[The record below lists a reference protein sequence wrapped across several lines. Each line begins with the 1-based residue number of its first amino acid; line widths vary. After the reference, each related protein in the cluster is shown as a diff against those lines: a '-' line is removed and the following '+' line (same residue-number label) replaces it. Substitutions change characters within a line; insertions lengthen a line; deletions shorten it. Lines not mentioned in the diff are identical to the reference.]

1 MSIAEAGTYTG
12 RRESALEYELRMALH
27 ALASAL
33 APIPA
38 DVTRVE
44 QLLRTVIDLGERT
57 LRTGALPERPFEYA
71 GDLRPVGAG
80 ALLAEYLDNGSTEL
94 APLVARL
101 DNGLLGELAGLVT
114 AAETPPSTTVPAQR
128 AAVTAEEVPL
138 LLDPLDDWYTVARAT
153 VAFAAPATA
162 AARGA
167 ERAVRP
173 AWTALSHSAEAEV
186 ERALATA
193 RRLAADVGRAQPPAV
208 NVSVDVLGAV
218 NPSQVAPHACAA
230 AVALTYLAHE
240 GGLPTPAQLGV
251 LPLAGCAE
259 DGGWTP
265 YDRAERA
272 ATAAA
277 EAGLRPLRR
286 DERGWRL
293 DGDADSDATL
303 EGAARLLWGE
313 RWEQTRRRWAQE
325 TLDAHQ
331 WSLLHSTGE
340 ADGAWLRGDGTLL
353 VPLKQAESLAAH
365 LRKWNTARVIQS
377 GTRNSGKSVCARQLV
392 TRLEALQW
400 QSVVI
405 SPGLR
410 HLPTDGSLP
419 GIVRAALIAAD
430 AVAGRPTLVVLEDLH
445 PLNDGRV
452 GEALESLGDLKV
464 GVLAL
469 TRYVDGATS
478 NWDSNGVIGYMTP
491 LPADEIPDFAHRL
504 VRAHPDVYQAP
515 GGDADI
521 TLAVDAAQGDL
532 SVLVE
537 LLRDGVGAA
546 PSPETGR
553 REAAARVVRGQA
565 ERVCAGLG
573 DEART
578 AMCRLAAVSMMDD
591 GVPVAHLTAVPKDRL
606 SELGVTEYRGLA
618 RIPSEVRAE
627 AVLTCAGGD
636 GSPADLLLSHL
647 ESYVI
652 DILQEE
658 NGHERVRALL
668 ANRAAYAPV
677 QLAQLLEREP
687 VRRALAAW
695 AAEAPAP
702 TALRLLRLC
711 GRHSDPVWIGEAL
724 PPVVTRVA
732 TTPGLTVRDLTT
744 ALKSLWD
751 HQYQMPATE
760 VADLLAWIGQEQVG
774 GLDTVLAR
782 PATVR
787 DRYQLARSLLRLA
800 GDDTT
805 PVGTVCAWLKNRA
818 DALVRGADPRRP
830 EDLINIR
837 KLDDLI
843 HRWSREAEGPS
854 PELGTQ
860 LRPLEKPGVSILDH
874 NKPTRDT
881 RLAAVLAWMSLYL
894 HYRSADSW
902 DDLIKEYEG
911 QLKAGLAHADAIQIS
926 SALHDLARNNRGLCN
941 RLLNNLQPGKAL
953 ARVLRAATPAE
964 AAILIST
971 VRNIHGATIKGL
983 LYRGAAGGSPT
994 ADPDLARDLAK
1005 SILHLKDGRGAGMLL
1020 SSVAKADDLYCDTR
1034 DGFGHRLAT
1043 ELGPEFARELMKR
1056 ERRPAVIYYFL
1067 RGLWEAGADYR
1078 GELEEHALELVVSS
1092 IQAQRGTARPWGPRL
1107 AMLLIEDDYF
1117 GQRFLERLAER
1128 LDTRLLIDRM
1138 RNAALDPQS
1147 MVHTHRLGLAID
1159 PAIGREFAKRVE
1171 LDRAVDSKVQWS
1183 AGDVAQK
1190 LQVMASTLRAGGQQ
1204 GAATVVLKV
1213 FREVNPQWDW
1223 VRRLHDVRG
1232 IGAFTTGLSQLRKL
1246 APHEAATAVKELSTP
1261 QGDQEI
1267 SHLTDLLIRSV
1278 VHPPIAA
1285 DLLSALERC
1294 QPGLG
1299 RKELTSLR
1307 ESRGSRWAT
1316 FTEIF
1321 KFGQDPIT
1329 QGDVGRKL
1337 ARLGV
1342 VPATEPK
1349 AWMRTLVTDVWH
1361 STLHL
1366 LASPRAITEILLLS
1380 YTWQAQWG
1388 EQLAETVN
1396 QDRLLRRLSL
1406 RMRADLRELPGL
1418 VTGLWLTGR
1427 DDIVDE
1433 IVRDLRRVD
1442 PSMIVEAMGLNDS
1455 GRLLKSLRHAQQP
1468 VDFLLP
1474 AVGRLLDR
1482 TLRRPL
1488 AVDAEAHWMHIGWA
1502 AQALADCG
1510 GQQYLPRTEPALRP
1524 NTTAYPAAVA
1534 WATAWLPRTEWSAA
1548 AAAEALDAFAREGTA
1563 HWHSRDACMALITA
1577 ARLGRIPAAEPLA
1590 THWLTAT
1597 DAGPE
1602 LITLL
1607 CREADTTPA
1616 VTAHLRTV
1624 RVSARLRDLVKAP
1637 GVSTHTAYEELKKE
1651 IKRLCPPPPAPT
1663 PGPRPGLGL

>member
-1 MSIAEAGTYTG
+1 MSIAEAGTNTG

-33 APIPA
+33 TPIPA
-38 DVTRVE
+38 DAARAA
-44 QLLRTVIDLGERT
+44 QLLRTVIDLGRRT

-71 GDLRPVGAG
+71 GEARPVGAG
-80 ALLAEYLDNGSTEL
+80 ALLAEYLDSGSTAL

-101 DNGLLGELAGLVT
+101 DGRLLGELAELVT
-114 AAETPPSTTVPAQR
+114 AAEKAQGTTVPGPREAV
-128 AAVTAEEVPL
+128 AADEVPL
-138 LLDPLDDWYTVARAT
+138 LLDPVDDWYSVARAT
-153 VAFAAPATA
+153 VAFAPPVTA

-167 ERAVRP
+167 ERPVRP
-173 AWTALSHSAEAEV
+173 AWSALSHATEGEMD
-186 ERALATA
+186 RALAA
-193 RRLAADVGRAQPPAV
+193 ACRLAADVGRIQPPAV
-208 NVSVDVLGAV
+208 DAVVDVLDV
-218 NPSQVAPHACAA
+218 VSPSQVAPHACAA

-240 GGLPTPAQLGV
+240 GDLPTPAQLGV
-251 LPLAGCAE
+251 LPLAGCAD
-259 DGGWTP
+259 DGSWTA
-265 YDRAERA
+265 YDRARPA
-272 ATAAA
+272 AGAAA
-277 EAGLRPLRR
+277 EAGLRPLWR

-293 DGDADSDATL
+293 DGDADSDPGL

-313 RWEQTRRRWAQE
+313 SWRRTRRRWAQE
-325 TLDAHQ
+325 TLDTHR
-331 WSLLHSTGE
+331 WSLLHRTGE
-340 ADGAWLRGDGTLL
+340 DDDAWLRGDGTRL
-353 VPLKQAESLAAH
+353 VALNQAEAHAAYF
-365 LRKWNTARVIQS
+365 RKWNTARVIQS

-392 TRLEALQW
+392 TKLEALRW
-400 QSVVI
+400 QCVVI

-430 AVAGRPTLVVLEDLH
+430 VVAGRPTLVVLEDLH

-478 NWDSNGVIGYMTP
+478 NWDSNGVKGHMTP
-491 LPADEIPDFAHRL
+491 LPADEIPDLAHRL
-504 VRAHPDVYQAP
+504 VKAHPDVYRAP

-546 PSPETGR
+546 PGAETGR

-573 DEART
+573 AEART
-578 AMCRLAAVSMMDD
+578 AVCRLAAVSMMDD
-591 GVPVAHLTAVPKDRL
+591 GVPVAHLAAVPRQTL
-606 SELGVTEYRGLA
+606 TALGVTEHQGLA

-627 AVLTCAGGD
+627 AVLTCAGGGD
-636 GSPADLLLSHL
+636 PLSGLLLSHL
-647 ESYVI
+647 ESYVT
-652 DILQEE
+652 DILREE
-658 NGHERVRALL
+658 DGHERVRALF

-677 QLAQLLEREP
+677 QLAELLDREP
-687 VRRALAAW
+687 VRRALTDW

-711 GRHSDPVWIGEAL
+711 GRHSDPDWIGAAL
-724 PPVVTRVA
+724 PPVVTRVP
-732 TTPGLTVRDLTT
+732 TTPGLTVRGLTT

-751 HQYQMPATE
+751 HQYQMPGTE
-760 VADLLAWIGQEQVG
+760 VADLLTWIGQDEDG
-774 GLDTVLAR
+774 GLDAVLAR

-787 DRYQLARSLLRLA
+787 DRYQFARSLLRLA

-805 PVGTVCAWLKNRA
+805 PVGTVCAWLKDRA

-854 PELGTQ
+854 SELGTQ

-894 HYRSADSW
+894 HYRSTDSW

-994 ADPDLARDLAK
+994 ADPELARALAD
-1005 SILHLKDGRGAGMLL
+1005 SIVEHNDGRGAGMLL

-1043 ELGPEFARELMKR
+1043 ELGPEFARGLMR
-1056 ERRPAVIYYFL
+1056 SEHRPAVSYYLL

-1078 GELEEHALELVVSS
+1078 GELEEHALDLVVSS

-1128 LDTRLLIDRM
+1128 LDSRLLVDRM
-1138 RNAALDPQS
+1138 RNASLDPQS
-1147 MVHTHRLGLAID
+1147 MVHTHRLGLALD
-1159 PAIGREFAKRVE
+1159 PDIGKEFAKRVE
-1171 LDRAVDSKVQWS
+1171 LDRAVDTKVKWG

-1190 LQVMASTLRAGGQQ
+1190 LQVMASTLRAGGRQ
-1204 GAATVVLKV
+1204 GAASLVLKV

-1223 VRRLHDVRG
+1223 ARRLHDVRG
-1232 IGAFTTGLSQLRKL
+1232 IGAFTTGLSQLRKV

-1267 SHLTDLLIRSV
+1267 SYLTDLLIRSV

-1285 DLLSALERC
+1285 DLLSVLERC

-1299 RKELTSLR
+1299 RRELASLR
-1307 ESRGSRWAT
+1307 TSRGSRWAT

-1349 AWMRTLVTDVWH
+1349 AWMRTLVNDVWH

-1380 YTWQAQWG
+1380 YTWQPQWG

-1406 RMRADLRELPGL
+1406 RMRADLRELPAL

-1427 DDIVDE
+1427 DDIVEE
-1433 IVRDLRRVD
+1433 IVRDLRRVE
-1442 PSMIVEAMGLNDS
+1442 PAMIVEAMGLDGS

-1468 VDFLLP
+1468 VEFLLP
-1474 AVGRLLDR
+1474 AVGGLLDR
-1482 TLRRPL
+1482 TIRRPL
-1488 AVDAEAHWMHIGWA
+1488 AVDAEQHWTQIGWA

-1510 GQQYLPRTEPALRP
+1510 GQRYLPRTEPALTP

-1534 WATAWLPRTEWSAA
+1534 WATAWLPRTDWSDAV
-1548 AAAEALDAFAREGTA
+1548 AAEALDAFAREGTA

-1577 ARLGRIPAAEPLA
+1577 ARLGRVPAGRPLA

-1616 VTAHLRTV
+1616 VTAHLRTAV
-1624 RVSARLRDLVKAP
+1624 VSGRLRGLVKAP

-1651 IKRLCPPPPAPT
+1651 IKRLCPPPATPT